1 MSVRFLVL
9 VVLLSGAVNA
19 QVAEVAEPLPDE
31 VVAEIRG
38 QAETVRKI
46 LRASLGEGQA
56 YENLRALCT
65 EAPARLAGS
74 PGAAKAVA
82 WAKRTMEA
90 SGFDEVRLQPVIVPH
105 WERGKTA
112 RLEVVEPASARG
124 LSLPITALGG
134 SAGTGKD
141 GVTAELLAVDSLA
154 ALRALGDEVKG
165 KVVFFSRPMDRTLVS
180 TGAAYGGAVRQRTRG
195 AAEAAKLGAVG
206 SFCRSMTTLLDDN
219 PHTGVTVFPEGV
231 EPIPAAA
238 VSTLGAERLVK
249 LLDGGKQR
257 VIVKLALD
265 CTIHEDALGY
275 NVIGDYKGRE
285 KPEEI
290 IVVGGHLDAWF
301 IGTGAHDDG
310 AGCVHS
316 LEVVRLLHSLELRP
330 RRTIRIVLFAN
341 EENGLRGGRAYRD
354 RHVDEM
360 EHHVMALETDSGGFT
375 PRGFRSDGPPAFRR
389 ILELAVAPFASIGA
403 DRVTGGGGGA
413 DISPMRQDGVP
424 LIGFWP
430 DGQRY
435 FDVHHSV
442 LDVIEN
448 VNERELELGA
458 ACITGLVWTV
468 ADLSIPIPRHVV
480 KKPAEAPT
488 TK

>member
-1 MSVRFLVL
+1 MTVRFL
-9 VVLLSGAVNA
+9 LLFVALCGAVVA
-19 QVAEVAEPLPDE
+19 QVEEGSEPLPE
-31 VVAEIRG
+31 AVVQEIRG
-38 QAETVRKI
+38 QAETLRKI
-46 LRASLGEGQA
+46 IETSLGEGQA
-56 YENLRALCT
+56 YENLQALCRV
-65 EAPARLAGS
+65 APARLAGS

-82 WAKRTMEA
+82 WAKKTMEA
-90 SGFDEVRLQPVIVPH
+90 SGFDDVRLQPVIVPH
-105 WERGKTA
+105 WERGETA

-124 LSLPITALGG
+124 MSLPVTALGG
-134 SAGTGKD
+134 SAGAPKE
-141 GVTAELLAVDSLA
+141 GVTAEVLEVDSLA
-154 ALRALGDEVKG
+154 ALRALGEEVKG
-165 KVVFFSRPMDRTLVS
+165 KIVFFSRPMDRTLIS

-195 AAEAAKLGAVG
+195 AAEASKLGAVA

-219 PHTGVTVFPEGV
+219 PHTGATVFPKEV
-231 EPIPAAA
+231 SPIPAAA
-238 VSTLGAERLVK
+238 VSTLGAERLGK

-257 VIVKLALD
+257 VVVKLVLD
-265 CTIHEDALGY
+265 CKIHEDALGY
-275 NVIGDYKGRE
+275 NVIGDYRGRE

-290 IVVGGHLDAWF
+290 LVVGGHLDAWY

-316 LEVVRLLHSLELRP
+316 LEVVRLLHSLDMRP
-330 RRTIRIVLFAN
+330 RRTIRVVLFAN

-354 RHVDEM
+354 RHAAEM
-360 EHHVMALETDSGGFT
+360 ERHVMALETDSGGFT
-375 PRGFRSDGPPAFRR
+375 PRGFRSDGPPTLRR
-389 ILELAVAPFASIGA
+389 ILELAVEPFAPIGA

-435 FDVHHSV
+435 FDVHHSA

-458 ACITGLVWTV
+458 ACITGLIWTI
-468 ADLSIPIPRHVV
+468 ADLSIPIPRHDV
-480 KKPAEAPT
+480 KKKDEAPAA
-488 TK
+488 K